1 MSGKNVEDY
10 LNEGIYGKRRPKE
23 AERLQYLGTLRERIV
38 LALTIGQV
46 MTDSGVDALDE
57 AMKKHPDTT
66 LLINGRVSHRF
77 LQREK
82 AVANKHNVPYTVISN
97 EEVETD
103 IGAVLT
109 YDHAVNIENIF
120 LEEKKA
126 DEESEQK
133 SKEENKSFFSR
144 LKNRFKN

>member
-120 LEEKKA
+120 LEEKKS
-126 DEESEQK
+126 DEEFEQK
-133 SKEENKSFFSR
+133 SKEENESLFSR